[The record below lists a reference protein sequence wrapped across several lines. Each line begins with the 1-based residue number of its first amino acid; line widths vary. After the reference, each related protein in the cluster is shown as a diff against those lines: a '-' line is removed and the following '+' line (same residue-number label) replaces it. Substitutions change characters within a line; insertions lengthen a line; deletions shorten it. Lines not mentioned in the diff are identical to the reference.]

1 MSTRLPGA
9 VAFALLVLI
18 AGPAAAQTAPEADA
32 PAPSAKGKAARAPKP
47 AQAVIV
53 TNARNGTATEVV
65 ITGDD
70 EKTTK
75 VAKKIP
81 PKGKLTVKLPKQ
93 AGCLVQVAATFEG
106 EGEVEFGE
114 LDICKEKTIRF
125 TD

>member
-9 VAFALLVLI
+9 VAFALLVLA
-18 AGPAAAQTAPEADA
+18 AGPVAAQMAPPEADA
-32 PAPSAKGKAARAPKP
+32 PAPKGKAARAPKP

-53 TNARNGTATEVV
+53 TNGRNGTATEVV

>member
-1 MSTRLPGA
+1 
-9 VAFALLVLI
+9 VAFALFVLV
-18 AGPAAAQTAPEADA
+18 AGLVAAQQAGAAPPGADA
-32 PAPSAKGKAARAPKP
+32 PAPSAKGKAARTARP

-53 TNARNGTATEVV
+53 TNGRNGTATEVV

-70 EKTTK
+70 DKATK
-75 VAKKIP
+75 VTKKLP
-81 PKGKLTVKLPKQ
+81 PKGKLTVKVPKQ
-93 AGCLVQVAATFEG
+93 AGCLVQVAATFEN